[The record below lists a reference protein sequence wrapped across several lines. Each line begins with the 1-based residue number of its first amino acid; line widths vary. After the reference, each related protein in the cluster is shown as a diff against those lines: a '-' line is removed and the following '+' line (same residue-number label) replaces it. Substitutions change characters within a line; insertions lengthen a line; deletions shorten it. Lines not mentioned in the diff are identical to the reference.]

1 MINSWPILFHP
12 YSQQSPPP
20 TPRQIRITLKQSPDV
35 VSVLTG
41 KYFRLCIPKSVPIF
55 LWRNLIKATLLDH
68 PQGSGFR
75 AFATGCCDASGVWIT
90 QTTAQLSLSHFYFS
104 FWPCGFWDLSS
115 PIRDWTQALGS
126 ESTPGGPGIP
136 QLLLSKLSI
145 DSQIDKVG
153 I

>member
-1 MINSWPILFHP
+1 MMYPSSWFNNDQLMANLVSSILSTIP
-12 YSQQSPPP
+12 SSYTPPNQNYFEAKS
-20 TPRQIRITLKQSPDV
+20 RRCI
-35 VSVLTG
+35 VLTG

-55 LWRNLIKATLLDH
+55 LLRNLIKATLLDH

-115 PIRDWTQALGS
+115 PIRD
-126 ESTPGGPGIP
+126 
-136 QLLLSKLSI
+136 
-145 DSQIDKVG
+145 
-153 I
+153 